1 MKAANRAQW
10 YVSVSR
16 GRESVKIYT
25 DDAEALKAAVQ
36 KSPERLSVSEMM
48 RGKKEKPRLDMRRLA
63 RYLKDRMQDA
73 YDAIAS
79 RGVWQQRI
87 TQQRESHHV
96 R

>member
-1 MKAANRAQW
+1 
-10 YVSVSR
+10 
-16 GRESVKIYT
+16 
-25 DDAEALKAAVQ
+25 
-36 KSPERLSVSEMM
+36 
-48 RGKKEKPRLDMRRLA
+48 
-63 RYLKDRMQDA
+63 MQDA